1 MASEESVSP
10 NDGNGAPAG
19 RGRRRLLLRILL
31 FLVLVGLVA
40 ALGFFAWKYKDRF
53 FSARKAGAP
62 DASAVA
68 LIPFCDNLS
77 RTVYV
82 LKLDNG
88 LGEILPVLREGGGL
102 AQCGEGAET
111 GYGKVILR
119 QGKAYHVLPQKTAK

>member
-40 ALGFFAWKYKDRF
+40 ALGFLAWKYKDAF

-62 DASAVA
+62 AASAVA
-68 LIPFCDNLS
+68 LVPFCDNLS

-102 AQCGEGAET
+102 AQCGAGAET